1 MRATI
6 LDLRYRMK
14 SVLAAL
20 DRGEQVTVLRRGA
33 EKAAVTDQSGAR
45 ENPGPQ
51 RSGVWYVESR
61 EDAPGRPVAGSYPK
75 LEALRRKPEWVIR

>member
-20 DRGEQVTVLRRGA
+20 DRGEHVTVLHRGA
-33 EKAAVTDQSGAR
+33 ERARLLPIKATRGKTPVSSDPAFGMWR
-45 ENPGPQ
+45 
-51 RSGVWYVESR
+51 SR
-61 EDAPGRPVAGSYPK
+61 EDLADPAAHVRG
-75 LEALRRKPEWVIR
+75 LRKKRSHGL